1 VLGRAKEQ
9 ERVLEP
15 AQVLERAQA
24 SESAQVPERA
34 QALVSAQVP
43 ERAQALVSARVL
55 ERAQALES
63 ARAQALEPV
72 QVPLVE
78 AASAPRGSDSVRR
91 RCQNSESRLPHCR

>member
-9 ERVLEP
+9 ERVWEP

-55 ERAQALES
+55 ERAQALE
-63 ARAQALEPV
+63 PV